1 MAINARNLFPH
12 TDGTIDSVTMQEV
25 QRLGMFQ
32 KVNDWLTD
40 KSDRFAR
47 GGDANRT
54 ANAAYYAS
62 SEAEQAYGGMRKTT
76 DSAATSDTSTAGNDT
91 GRTAAVDRFNA
102 DANDKYGGRVPYR
115 SQRDVQ
121 AEADTQRQQMED
133 QARRQQSAQQQRQA
147 QQFGRAPASAQAAFQ
162 QPQQQ
167 GNIVQFP
174 GMIRGPE
181 GNLYAHV
188 EYVVLLRS
196 RNECTKVIEYI
207 KANASVFLN
216 MEFIANDSERQ
227 RCVDMLSGAAYTLGC
242 QLNKISQRGIYLI
255 SSPSVCV
262 VIDPAM
268 QKYATAPEAQSYIRP
283 EYSGYGAG
291 AQTTAYAAQP
301 SAGGYATSARASGY
315 GAQTTTGGYASDART
330 ATYGTQQTVAGGYGN
345 GAAVGARTA
354 AYNAQQGGYA
364 AGARAAAYGTPASAY
379 SAQAGAQTGGYASQS
394 GLSAAAPTGAYAAQ
408 SGFNAGAQTG
418 AYAAQAAYSG
428 AQTGAYPAQPA
439 QSFSAN
445 AQTGAYAAQR
455 TVGYATAATPPVT
468 PAQAGSFGATP
479 SASQPRRTMPT
490 FGMQGAFTKS
500 AETGTR

>member
-1 MAINARNLFPH
+1 M
-12 TDGTIDSVTMQEV
+12 
-25 QRLGMFQ
+25 GMFQ

-47 GGDANRT
+47 NGDANRT

-62 SEAEQAYGGMRKTT
+62 SEAEQAYGGMRKPMA
-76 DSAATSDTSTAGNDT
+76 DGAPTSDTSTAGNET
-91 GRTAAVDRFNA
+91 GRTTSVDRFSG
-102 DANDKYGGRVPYR
+102 DASDKYAGRVPYR
-115 SQRDVQ
+115 SQRDIQ
-121 AEADTQRQQMED
+121 AEADTQRQQMEE
-133 QARRQQSAQQQRQA
+133 QARRQQTAQQQRQA
-147 QQFGRAPASAQAAFQ
+147 QQFGRAPAQAAYQ

-283 EYSGYGAG
+283 EYSGYGGYGAG
-291 AQTTAYAAQP
+291 AQTSAYAAQQG
-301 SAGGYATSARASGY
+301 AGGYAAGTRASAYGAQAAASGY
-315 GAQTTTGGYASDART
+315 TADTRATGYAA
-330 ATYGTQQTVAGGYGN
+330 QQPNAGGYGT

-354 AYNAQQGGYA
+354 AYGAGQGGYTS
-364 AGARAAAYGTPASAY
+364 GARTAAYGT
-379 SAQAGAQTGGYASQS
+379 QAGAQTSAYGAQGNAQTSAYPAQP
-394 GLSAAAPTGAYAAQ
+394 GISAAAPTGAYAAQ
-408 SGFNAGAQTG
+408 PSFNAAQTG
-418 AYAAQAAYSG
+418 AYTAAQTGAYTAQTGYPG
-428 AQTGAYPAQPA
+428 AQTGAYPAQSA
-439 QSFSAN
+439 QGFGAN
-445 AQTGAYAAQR
+445 AQTGAYPAQR
-455 TVGYATAATPPVT
+455 GAGYAAATPANAIPT
-468 PAQAGSFGATP
+468 SAQSKRA
-479 SASQPRRTMPT
+479 MPT

-500 AETGTR
+500 TENGTR

>member
-1 MAINARNLFPH
+1 MFPH

-47 GGDANRT
+47 SGDANRT

-62 SEAEQAYGGMRKTT
+62 SEAEQAYGGMRKPTA
-76 DSAATSDTSTAGNDT
+76 DSAATSDTNTAGNET
-91 GRTAAVDRFNA
+91 GRTATLDRFNA
-102 DANDKYGGRVPYR
+102 EANDKYGGRIPYR
-115 SQRDVQ
+115 SQRDMQ

-147 QQFGRAPASAQAAFQ
+147 QQFGRAPAPAQAAYQ
-162 QPQQQ
+162 QPQQ

-283 EYSGYGAG
+283 EYSGYGGYGSG
-291 AQTTAYAAQP
+291 AQTAAYAAQP
-301 SAGGYATSARASGY
+301 NAGGYAASARTSGY
-315 GAQTTTGGYASDART
+315 GAQTAMGGYAADARNS
-330 ATYGTQQTVAGGYGN
+330 GYGAQPTN
-345 GAAVGARTA
+345 ADGYGIGAAVGARTA

-364 AGARAAAYGTPASAY
+364 SGARTAAYGTQANAY
-379 SAQAGAQTGGYASQS
+379 SAQAGAQTSAYAAQS

-408 SGFNAGAQTG
+408 AGFNAAAQTG
-418 AYAAQAAYSG
+418 AYVATGYPG

-439 QSFSAN
+439 QGFSAN

-455 TVGYATAATPPVT
+455 TAGYATAPAA
-468 PAQAGSFGATP
+468 PAQAGSYAAAP
-479 SASQPRRTMPT
+479 AAAQSRRTMPT

-500 AETGTR
+500 AENVAR